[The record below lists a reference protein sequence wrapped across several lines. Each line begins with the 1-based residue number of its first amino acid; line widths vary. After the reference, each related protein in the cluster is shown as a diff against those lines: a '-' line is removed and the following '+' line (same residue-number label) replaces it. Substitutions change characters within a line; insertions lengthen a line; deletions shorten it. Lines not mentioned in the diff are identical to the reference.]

1 MRKLIKVIAVP
12 VLCCIILLFFM
23 VDFHS
28 HGEEVSAPRAT
39 DVKKTE
45 PAIAV
50 WQEEKEVV
58 PIAIEETEEL
68 TEIIEEMSKEDVE
81 LIALVTMAEAEG
93 ECEEGKRLVI
103 DTILNR
109 VDSEHFPD
117 TVYEV
122 IYQPNQFSSMW
133 NGRVDRCEVR
143 KDICG
148 LVYEELDTVFLCF
161 RLEIIIFQDTSK
173 ERRIIMRNF
182 LAVVSYTLAAMS
194 GICFAGGIA
203 ILSAGKG
210 H

>member
-133 NGRVDRCEVR
+133 NDKLVDDAVKTISKYGDFEWFVSEDPYIA
-143 KDICG
+143 KPKLEDFMNIPEDAD
-148 LVYEELDTVFLCF
+148 EEIPF
-161 RLEIIIFQDTSK
+161 
-173 ERRIIMRNF
+173 N
-182 LAVVSYTLAAMS
+182 
-194 GICFAGGIA
+194 
-203 ILSAGKG
+203 
-210 H
+210 

>member
-93 ECEEGKRLVI
+93 EC
-103 DTILNR
+103 
-109 VDSEHFPD
+109 
-117 TVYEV
+117 
-122 IYQPNQFSSMW
+122 
-133 NGRVDRCEVR
+133 
-143 KDICG
+143 
-148 LVYEELDTVFLCF
+148 
-161 RLEIIIFQDTSK
+161 
-173 ERRIIMRNF
+173 
-182 LAVVSYTLAAMS
+182 
-194 GICFAGGIA
+194 
-203 ILSAGKG
+203 
-210 H
+210 

>member
-93 ECEEGKRLVI
+93 ECEDELIDVRFEKIFVGSFMKNWNQEQIMTLCSLLLVSI
-103 DTILNR
+103 
-109 VDSEHFPD
+109 VH
-117 TVYEV
+117 
-122 IYQPNQFSSMW
+122 
-133 NGRVDRCEVR
+133 
-143 KDICG
+143 
-148 LVYEELDTVFLCF
+148 TVFLCF